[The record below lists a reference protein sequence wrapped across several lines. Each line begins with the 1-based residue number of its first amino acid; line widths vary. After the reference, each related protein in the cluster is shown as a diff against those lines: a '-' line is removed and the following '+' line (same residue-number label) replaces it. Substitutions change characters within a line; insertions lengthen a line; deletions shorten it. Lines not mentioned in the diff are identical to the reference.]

1 MPDELRFVFDTN
13 VVVSAFL
20 LRHSIARRAF
30 DIALHYGKF
39 LISRDTVDEMN
50 SVLRRKEFEKYVT
63 EEERIEFITAFVRDG
78 VWVESVEKV
87 SECRDPKDDK
97 FLELAVNGS
106 ASCIVTGDE
115 DLVVLHPFRGI
126 PIMTPRQFL
135 DYSLENTNRS

>member
-1 MPDELRFVFDTN
+1 MPAELRFVFDTN
-13 VVVSAFL
+13 VVVSALL
-20 LRHSIARRAF
+20 LRQSIARRAF
-30 DIALHYGKF
+30 DKALHYGKF
-39 LISRDTVDEMN
+39 LISRDTVDELN

-115 DLVVLHPFRGI
+115 DLLVLHPFRGI